1 MRTAYPTV
9 GGPTSAVALLGSVPA
24 ESFQLFV
31 VECED
36 HLERIETDALALESD
51 PSARDNLDS
60 LFGVSTASRAMPA
73 FAGGCKRRLTEV
85 EVLVKPLTGGL
96 EKCKEFQGAAIMGG
110 GRVVLVL
117 NALECHGLS
126 RAECT

>member
-36 HLERIETDALALESD
+36 HLERIETDALALESE
-51 PSARDNLDS
+51 PSARGNLDS
-60 LFGVSTASRAMPA
+60 LFRSIHSIKGNAGLLLADVKGASP
-73 FAGGCKRRLTEV
+73 K
-85 EVLVKPLTGGL
+85 
-96 EKCKEFQGAAIMGG
+96 
-110 GRVVLVL
+110 
-117 NALECHGLS
+117 
-126 RAECT
+126 

>member
-36 HLERIETDALALESD
+36 HLERIETDALALES
-51 PSARDNLDS
+51 
-60 LFGVSTASRAMPA
+60 
-73 FAGGCKRRLTEV
+73 
-85 EVLVKPLTGGL
+85 LVKPLTGGL

-117 NALECHGLS
+117 KALECHGLS